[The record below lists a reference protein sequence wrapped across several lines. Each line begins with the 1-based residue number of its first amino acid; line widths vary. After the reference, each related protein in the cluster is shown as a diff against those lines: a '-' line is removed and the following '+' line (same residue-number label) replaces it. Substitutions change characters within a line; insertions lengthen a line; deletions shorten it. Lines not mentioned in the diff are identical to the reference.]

1 MWAWLSGRILR
12 NRITILI
19 ILVLFTIFM
28 GYHATK
34 VEMSYEY
41 AALLPEEDS
50 AYVDFERFQAQF
62 GGTQDLIAVGVQD
75 TNFFQLENIRAWQKL
90 TKEIQSVHG
99 VESVI
104 SATTAL
110 NLQKDTQN
118 KIFTTQKVFPDSIGS
133 QAELDSCAAVFNSLP
148 IYQGLLSNPKEHAYV
163 MGIVVS
169 KEIMATKSRDKMV
182 LTIKKYCEEYGQQT
196 KHELR
201 YSGLPYVRVI
211 SAIKIKKEIYLFSAL
226 AMLLCVVILYLFFR
240 SFKAV
245 FIPAIIVLFGVTWA
259 LGTMG
264 LLGYKITILTG
275 MLPSLLIV
283 IGIPNS
289 IYMLNKYHYEYR
301 AHGNKIKALQRVII
315 KIGNATFLT
324 NLTTASGFATFLI
337 TNSEILREFGLVAS
351 VNIIALF
358 LLSLIMIPSIFSF
371 LAPPEERHIKHLDNK
386 NIHGII
392 SNLVKVTTKH
402 IKFIYAGSLAVV
414 LIGAYGITLITSTG
428 YMVDDIP
435 EDDPIY
441 QDLKFF
447 EHQVEGVMPLE
458 IIIDTKKPG
467 RAMSL
472 STLRLMDKLED
483 KLQDYPE
490 LSSSLSLLNGVKF
503 AKQAFYNGSEK
514 YYKIPTQNEMAFI
527 MQYAKNSSDNS
538 GFGLQALS
546 SLMDSTQQ
554 IVRMSVRVKDVG
566 TEHMDSLYHRFQNEV
581 NELFPDSYDVTV
593 TGTSVTFFKGTQ
605 YLVKNLFS
613 SLALAIG
620 LISLFMAAMF
630 RSWRMV
636 LLSLIPNILPL
647 IFTAAI
653 MGFTGISIK
662 ASTILVF
669 SIAFGISVDN
679 TIHFLAKYRLEL
691 ANNNSNIR
699 LAVLSALQETGVSM
713 LYTFVV
719 LFFGFGIYSM
729 SQFGGTAALGTLVSL
744 TLLVAIAANLILL
757 PSLLIGLERLTTTK
771 NFEHDDPII
780 DLFVNEDDIQVKELK
795 LEDLEGGES
804 YAKTTKKENTKS

>member
-1 MWAWLSGRILR
+1 
-12 NRITILI
+12 
-19 ILVLFTIFM
+19 
-28 GYHATK
+28 
-34 VEMSYEY
+34 MSYEY
-41 AALLPEEDS
+41 ADLLPKEDS
-50 AYVDFERFQAQF
+50 AYVDYENFKAEF
-62 GGTQDLIAVGVQD
+62 GGGQDLIVVGVQD
-75 TNFFQLENIRAWQKL
+75 SNFFQLDNIRAWQSL
-90 TKEIQSVHG
+90 TKELKSISG
-99 VESVI
+99 VEGVI
-104 SATTAL
+104 SPTAAI
-110 NLQKDTQN
+110 NLHKDVQD
-118 KIFTTQKVFPDSIGS
+118 KKFTTQTIFPDSVTS
-133 QAELDSCAAVFNSLP
+133 QTELDSCAAVLNSLP
-148 IYQGLLSNPKEHAYV
+148 IYRGLLSNPQEHAYI
-163 MGIVVS
+163 MGVVVS
-169 KEIMATKSRDKMV
+169 KEVMATKSRDKMV
-182 LTIKKYCEEYGQQT
+182 LNIKKCCDAYGKQT
-196 KHELR
+196 NHYIH

-245 FIPAIIVLFGVTWA
+245 LIPAIIVLCGVIWA

-264 LLGYKITILTG
+264 IMGYKITLLTG

-337 TNSEILREFGLVAS
+337 TNSDILRQFGFVAS
-351 VNIIALF
+351 LNILALF

-371 LAPPEERHIKHLDNK
+371 LAPPDERHVKHLDNK
-386 NIHGII
+386 NVQGII
-392 SNLVKVTTKH
+392 NNLVKVTTKH
-402 IKFIYAGSLAVV
+402 IKLVYAGAIAIVC
-414 LIGAYGITLITSTG
+414 IGAYGITLITSTG
-428 YMVDDIP
+428 YMVDDIS
-435 EDDPIY
+435 EKDPIY

-447 EHQVEGVMPLE
+447 ERNVEGVMPLE

-467 RAMSL
+467 KVLNL
-472 STLRLMDKLED
+472 STLRLIDKLETR
-483 KLQDYPE
+483 LEDYSE

-503 AKQAFYNGSEK
+503 AKQAFYNGNEN
-514 YYKIPTQNEMAFI
+514 YYKIPTQSEMSFL
-527 MQYAKNSSDNS
+527 MRYAKNSTKGSS
-538 GFGLQALS
+538 AGLSSLN

-554 IVRMSVRVKDVG
+554 ITRVSVRVKDVG
-566 TEHMDSLYHRFQNEV
+566 TQHMDSLYHAFQRDV
-581 NELFPDSYDVTV
+581 KKIFPAKNYNVTV

-613 SLALAIG
+613 SLALAIF

-636 LLSLIPNILPL
+636 VLSLIPNILPL

-662 ASTILVF
+662 SSTILVF

-679 TIHFLAKYRLEL
+679 TIHFLAKYRMEL
-691 ANNNSNIR
+691 SNNNSNIR
-699 LAVLSALQETGVSM
+699 LAVMSALNETGVSM

-719 LFFGFGIYSM
+719 LFFGFGIYSL

-744 TLLVAIAANLILL
+744 TLLVAVAANLILL

-771 NFEHDDPII
+771 NFEQEEPII
-780 DLFVNEDDIQVKELK
+780 DIFVNEKDIQVKELK
-795 LEDLEGGES
+795 LEDLEGES
-804 YAKTTKKENTKS
+804 YLNSKKEEKK